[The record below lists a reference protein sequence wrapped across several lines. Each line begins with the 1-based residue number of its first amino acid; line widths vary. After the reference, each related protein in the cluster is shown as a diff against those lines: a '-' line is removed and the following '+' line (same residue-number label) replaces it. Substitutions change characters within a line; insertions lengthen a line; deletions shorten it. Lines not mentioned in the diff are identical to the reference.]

1 MDLIFTWR
9 CVLLLLLPI
18 SIVSRSMNTE
28 RIESLL
34 QLHGEDP
41 SDPFY
46 VYALALEYASDS
58 QFVGKAIQLLKQL
71 QISHSDYLPL
81 YYQLGSLLKNT
92 GKTDEALEVVRNGMR
107 LALDQKNQHAFREL
121 DFLRDDLE

>member
-1 MDLIFTWR
+1 
-9 CVLLLLLPI
+9 
-18 SIVSRSMNTE
+18 MNTE

-34 QLHGEDP
+34 QLRVEDP

-58 QFVGKAIQLLKQL
+58 QHVERAVELLKEL
-71 QISHSDYLPL
+71 QISHPDYLPL

-92 GKTDEALEVVRNGMR
+92 GKSDEALEIVRTGMN